1 MTVKDLQL
9 TIEREK
15 WPRYEA
21 AQTGNTAASKAAKLQ
36 KIVDDYQARN
46 PDGVPEVSK
55 DQPGPVLR
63 EAMKFAEA
71 LRKLRAGQ
79 SAQAMSPDVHKLA
92 PFVVPSG
99 GE

>member
-1 MTVKDLQL
+1 MKVEDLQL

-15 WPRYEA
+15 WARYEA
-21 AQTGNTAASKAAKLQ
+21 AQTGNRATSKAAKLQ

-46 PDGVPEVSK
+46 PDGVPEVQK
-55 DQPGPVLR
+55 DEPGPVLR
-63 EAMKFAEA
+63 EAMAFAEA

-79 SAQAMSPDVHKLA
+79 AIEAMSPEVHKLA